1 MTVETKTEPIHDRLT
16 SRTLEAM
23 LNEIHEIGPL
33 LEDNAGTADT
43 ERRVPDSSMEALA
56 KTGAFSVLIPK
67 KYGGLS
73 GGAHDLVTVARTIG
87 RYDPSASWV
96 TVISNGSAMLSQ
108 RFPQSAVERVFAE
121 GPTFM
126 SSIIVSQSGESVREG
141 EGYRITGTWPFASN
155 ILHAEWA
162 VLVVPLDQGPGE
174 EPVPGYALLHRSQ
187 WEVLDT
193 WHTIGM
199 RGTGSNTIQVKDQW
213 IPADQTVST
222 ERLLGP
228 SFETE
233 IEADPI
239 QRLAPVSTMATA
251 ITAPSLG
258 AADGLYD
265 LVRDAA
271 GKRGITYSI
280 YQPAAESQ
288 AMVHSMG
295 QSRGKIDSAGM
306 NLEYSAAR
314 LDAAASAARALTI
327 EERAASRNS
336 IAYAAH
342 SLADVANDLAWSHGT
357 ALFGAT
363 SPLGRLWRDINTG
376 TRHALVA
383 SPLGFEIGGAA
394 QLQIEQ
400 PTPIV

>member
-1 MTVETKTEPIHDRLT
+1 MTVETKTELVHESLNAAELDHILERIH
-16 SRTLEAM
+16 
-23 LNEIHEIGPL
+23 NIGSL
-33 LEDNAGTADT
+33 LQDNAPIADA
-43 ERRVPDSSMEALA
+43 ERRVPDASMDALA
-56 KTGAFSVLIPK
+56 ETGAFSILIPRQ
-67 KYGGLS
+67 YGGLS
-73 GGAHDLVTVARTIG
+73 GGASDLVKVARTIG

-108 RFPQSAVERVFAE
+108 RFPRSAVERVFAD
-121 GPTFM
+121 GPARM
-126 SSIIVSQSGESVREG
+126 SSIIVSQAGESVREDG
-141 EGYRITGTWPFASN
+141 GYRITGKWPFASN

-162 VLVVPLDQGPGE
+162 VLVVPLDQGEGQ

-199 RGTGSNTIQVKDQW
+199 RGTGSNTIEVNDQW

-228 SFETE
+228 SFES
-233 IEADPI
+233 EANAYPI

-265 LVRDAA
+265 LVVEAA
-271 GKRGITYSI
+271 QKRGITYSI
-280 YQPAAESQ
+280 YQPAATSQ
-288 AMVHSMG
+288 ALVHSMG
-295 QSRGKIDSAGM
+295 QSRSKIDSAGM
-306 NLEYSAAR
+306 NLESSAAR
-314 LDAAASAARALTI
+314 LDVAAAQGAPLSVD
-327 EERAASRNS
+327 ERAASRNN
-336 IAYAAH
+336 IAYASHA
-342 SLADVANDLAWSHGT
+342 LAEAANDLAWSHGT

-394 QLQIEQ
+394 QLQVDH